1 MNEIMKELAADPTL
15 KPHMKETAAL
25 VPRIIKAL
33 NKVSGERKT
42 NMLKIQSMD
51 EKAVVQSALS
61 FFKERF
67 NAEVLVFSEDDKDRF
82 DPKQRAAMA
91 LPNQPAIYIE

>member
-1 MNEIMKELAADPTL
+1 
-15 KPHMKETAAL
+15 
-25 VPRIIKAL
+25 
-33 NKVSGERKT
+33 
-42 NMLKIQSMD
+42 MD

-67 NAEVLVFSEDDKDRF
+67 NAEVLVFSEDDKDRC